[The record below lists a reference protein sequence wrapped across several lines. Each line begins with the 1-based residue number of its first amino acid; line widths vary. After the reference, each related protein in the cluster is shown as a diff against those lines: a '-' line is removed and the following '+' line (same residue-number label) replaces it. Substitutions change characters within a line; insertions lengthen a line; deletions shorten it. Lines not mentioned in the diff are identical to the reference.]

1 MQYDDDANK
10 ILYIFIGILIG
21 ELIGTA
27 ITLVSFYQLGMLK

>member
-1 MQYDDDANK
+1 MQYNDNENK

-27 ITLVSFYQLGMLK
+27 IALVRFYQLGMLK